1 MSARDLIIDRIR
13 RRGPLTVA
21 EFMSIAL
28 YHPEHGYYASA
39 SRRTGRSGDFITSVD
54 VGPLF
59 GALLA
64 RQFAEM
70 WRLLEDSSAKAQSPS
85 SKAHSFDLVEA
96 GAANGQLARDILDA
110 AQQTDPEFYRA
121 IRLHLI
127 EASPSARA
135 MHRETLGPHA
145 DLLATSAGKL
155 PESVHGIIYANELLD
170 ALPVHS
176 VVMTSEGLM
185 EAYVDLRGDD
195 LVERLG
201 PPSTEAL
208 ARHLQ
213 SLGVSLEPGARAEI
227 NLAAMAWTTR
237 ACLSLHRGFLL
248 LIDYGHPAAELYSPT
263 HAAGTLTTYTRHVAE
278 QREGQGRPWL
288 REPGGRDITSHVDL
302 TAVQHVAEALGC
314 DALGILD
321 QTYFL
326 MALSGSDLGKTENSL
341 TLKQRLALKALV
353 MPGGLGSVQ
362 KAMIFGKGVGRPRLL
377 GLSGPVRLT

>member
-1 MSARDLIIDRIR
+1 MSARTLIIDRIR
-13 RRGPLTVA
+13 GRGPISVA

-28 YHPEHGYYASA
+28 YHPEHGYYASV
-39 SRRTGRSGDFITSVD
+39 SKRTGRSGDFITSVD
-54 VGPLF
+54 IGPMF

-64 RQFAEM
+64 RQFSEM
-70 WRLLEDSSAKAQSPS
+70 WRALESRAPSESPEPRAES
-85 SKAHSFDLVEA
+85 RIFDLVEA
-96 GAANGQLARDILDA
+96 GAANGQLARDVLDA
-110 AQQTDPEFYRA
+110 AKEIDSEFYRS

-127 EASPSARA
+127 EASMFARA
-135 MHRETLGPHA
+135 MHRDTLGPHA
-145 DLLATSAGKL
+145 DLLVTSAGRL
-155 PESVHGIIYANELLD
+155 PDSVHGVIYANELLD

-176 VVMTSEGLM
+176 VAMTDDGLR
-185 EAYVDLRGDD
+185 ECYIDVRGDE

-213 SLGVSLEPGARAEI
+213 SLGVSLQPGSRAEI

-278 QREGQGRPWL
+278 QRDTQGPPWL
-288 REPGGRDITSHVDL
+288 RDPGERDITSHVDL

-314 DALGILD
+314 ETLGMLD

-326 MALSGSDLGKTENSL
+326 MSLLGTDPVDD
-341 TLKQRLALKALV
+341 LKQRQALKALV

-362 KAMIFGKGVGRPRLL
+362 KVMIFAKDAGRPQLR
-377 GLSGPVRLT
+377 GLSGPARLT